1 MMQQSICK
9 MLLSFTVML
18 MMCTMTFAQ
27 DKTITGKVT
36 DASNIPLTG
45 VTVVIEGTT
54 NGTVTDIEGKFSINA
69 REGNKLIFSFIGYLS
84 QTVEVDQQNTLN
96 IILHEQALDLEE
108 VVVVGYGTM
117 KKSDITGSVGS
128 INSENLV
135 MKGSPS
141 VLQSMQGSV
150 AGVSI
155 TQSGSR
161 DQAGFDIQ
169 IRGKSSINAEVS
181 PLYVVDGVI
190 CSNIDFL
197 NPQDIERID
206 ILKDASSTAIYGSR
220 ATAGVVMVTTKS
232 GVTSGAKTESKPGIS
247 YDAYYGVN
255 QLARM
260 PNFMNGEEFYRFRF
274 LQFVQKAAGD
284 YSQPVHFMMRDAH
297 QQAMLFDGIDK
308 YVLKENL
315 ENGKTYDW
323 PGMVTRNGM
332 EQNHYLSVNGSSEM
346 TSYHFGA
353 GYNGNKGV
361 YLGDEQQR
369 FNIKANIDS
378 EINKFISAGVNI
390 NMAYM
395 TNDYGSD
402 DGIEVAYRMNPF
414 NIPYDIDG
422 KMNIKPGNFQS
433 MGTSSHQFTDSYN
446 PLAYYENEIKEKDS
460 YRLLSNIYL
469 EIKPIKNLS
478 LKSTLS
484 PNYSQDRTGFYSG
497 DGVGSTP
504 LGSYTLTRSFDWTWD
519 NIANYKLNIGHHS
532 LNAMGLFSMNA
543 YNYER
548 YFLSAQNPTPGTTY
562 HNIGTAG
569 KENIE
574 EFSSSYAENSMI
586 SYAFRS
592 NYSYK
597 GKYMIT
603 ATVRTDGSSKF
614 ASGYRW
620 GTFPSAALAWR
631 ISEEEFI
638 KNEYLTNLKL
648 RLSYGITG
656 NNSGI
661 GNYDTQTTGAG
672 PNYYA
677 FGSQVAYGYYPSGV
691 VNAALSWETTHETN
705 IGIDYGMI
713 NGRIF
718 GTVDVYNKD
727 SKGLLYNRDLPLV
740 SGGGSLV
747 TNIGNVRNRGIELS
761 LNTINIQNK
770 KWRWETNFNF
780 ATNQNEVLEINGTS
794 DQILGGTTKT
804 LMVGEPVNNI
814 YSYNWMGIVSD
825 KMIEI
830 PDNEGALNNGF
841 IPGEQVKSSDYYYS
855 LYRWTEGMPIIEDIN
870 GDGIIDADNDKKI
883 LGSRD
888 PKWVGSITSS
898 LSYKNWDFMV
908 SVYTKQNYKVYSN
921 FLFEY
926 YNYAYRGYQHLTMD
940 YYIPAGV
947 LVDCDYINEDGTIVN
962 PVYQEQTHYGEFPF
976 PNATTS
982 NYGTGSV
989 WLEKGENNL
998 GAIVDASY
1006 WKVRN
1011 IVLGYT
1017 LPKHML
1023 NKAGIQKLRVYMNVT
1038 NPFVLTSYKG
1048 FDPEWAGAE
1057 SKNDG
1062 PSTITYQFGINL
1074 NF

>member
-1 MMQQSICK
+1 MKRCNSK
-9 MLLSFTVML
+9 FLLTLFLCLTGFITL
-18 MMCTMTFAQ
+18 AQ
-27 DKTITGKVT
+27 DRLITGKVS
-36 DASNIPLTG
+36 DATGNPLTG
-45 VTVVIEGTT
+45 VTVVESGTT
-54 NGTVTDIEGKFSINA
+54 NGTVTDFDGGYSLKVSSES
-69 REGNKLIFSFIGYLS
+69 LLQFSFIGFVT
-84 QTVEVDQQNTLN
+84 QTIEVGNQTSINITLA
-96 IILHEQALDLEE
+96 EQATDIGE
-108 VVVVGYGTM
+108 VVIVGYGTV
-117 KKSDITGSVGS
+117 KKTDLTGSVGS

-169 IRGKSSINAEVS
+169 IRGKSSINAKVS

-190 CSNIDFL
+190 CGDIDFL

-232 GVTSGAKTESKPGIS
+232 GITGMAKTESKPSVS
-247 YDAYYGVN
+247 YDAYYGAN

-260 PNFMNGEEFYRFRF
+260 PNFMDGEEFYKYRF
-274 LQFVQKAAGD
+274 LQFVQQAAGNQ
-284 YSQPVHFMMRDAH
+284 SQPIYFMMRDAH
-297 QQAMLFDGIDK
+297 QQGMLFDGIDK
-308 YVLKENL
+308 FVLKENL
-315 ENGKTYDW
+315 ASGKTYDW

-332 EQNHYLSVNGSSEM
+332 EQNHYLSVNGSSDL
-346 TSYHFGA
+346 TSYHFGL
-353 GYNGNKGV
+353 GFNESEGV
-361 YLGDEQQR
+361 YVGDEQQR
-369 FNIKANIDS
+369 VNIKASIDS
-378 EINKFISAGVNI
+378 KINKVVTAGVNI
-390 NMAYM
+390 NLAYM

-402 DGIEVAYRMNPF
+402 EGIKVAYRMNPF
-414 NIPYDIDG
+414 NVPYDSEG
-422 KMNIKPGNFQS
+422 NLNIKPGNFQS
-433 MGTSSHQFTDSYN
+433 MGTSSHQFTDAYN
-446 PLAYYENEIKEKDS
+446 PLAYYENEMKEKDS
-460 YRLLSNIYL
+460 YRMLGNLYL
-469 EIKPIKNLS
+469 EIKPMKNLS

-484 PNYSQDRTGFYSG
+484 PNYAQSRTGFYSG
-497 DGVGSTP
+497 DGVGGTP

-519 NIANYKLNIGHHS
+519 NIANYKLSVGDHT

-548 YFLSAQNPTPGTTY
+548 YFLSAQNPTKGTTY

-569 KENIE
+569 KDNIE
-574 EFSSSYAENSMI
+574 EFTSSYAENSMI
-586 SYAFRS
+586 SYAFRA

-603 ATVRTDGSSKF
+603 ATVRSDGSSKF
-614 ASGYRW
+614 AEGYRW
-620 GTFPSAALAWR
+620 GTFPSAAFAWR
-631 ISEEEFI
+631 MSEEAFMQ
-638 KNEYLTNLKL
+638 NDWLSNLKL
-648 RLSYGITG
+648 RLSYGVTG

-677 FGSQVAYGYYPSGV
+677 FGNQVAYGYYPSGV

-705 IGIDYGMI
+705 VGIDYGFNDNRI
-713 NGRIF
+713 NGSI
-718 GTVDVYNKD
+718 DVYNKD

-747 TNIGNVRNRGIELS
+747 TNIGNVRNRGVEIS

-770 KWRWETNFNF
+770 AWRWETSFTF
-780 ATNQNEVLEINGTS
+780 AANQNEVLEINGTS
-794 DQILGGTTKT
+794 DQIIGGTTRT

-814 YSYNWMGIVSD
+814 YSYNWTGIVSD
-825 KMIEI
+825 MMIEV
-830 PDNEGALNNGF
+830 PDNDGAKNFGF
-841 IPGEQVKSSDYYYS
+841 TPGTEVKSSNYYYS
-855 LYRWTEGMPIIEDIN
+855 LYKWTEGMPIIEDIN

-888 PKWVGSITSS
+888 PKWIGSITSS
-898 LSYKNWDFMV
+898 LSYKNWDLSV

-940 YYIPAGV
+940 YYIPAGA
-947 LVDCDYINEDGTIVN
+947 LIDCDYINEDGTIVN

-976 PNATTS
+976 PNATTA
-982 NYGTGSV
+982 NYGTGSI

-998 GAIVDASY
+998 GSIVDASY
-1006 WKVRN
+1006 WKVKN

-1017 LPKHML
+1017 LPKNL
-1023 NKAGIQKLRVYMNVT
+1023 VDKAGIQKLRLYLNVT

-1057 SKNDG
+1057 TENDG
-1062 PSTITYQFGINL
+1062 PSIITYQFGLNL